1 MNLSRRVLSVLTVVI
16 LLGAVGWGIWW
27 RLKPEASD
35 TGEAQAAEADT
46 LGIDVPEASGEFST
60 DMPQPVTGA
69 EVVRDTLWI
78 SVRAAGRAEAIHRAT
93 LRSQVEGIIES
104 LPIRENS
111 SVAAATTLLQID
123 TIELALN
130 VAQARSE
137 LLQARADFESRILFD
152 DEITDPEV
160 RRQREEF
167 ARAASGLNSAEV
179 RLRQAELQLERSTV
193 VAPFRGRIADLLVV
207 EGQHISAGTD
217 LMTVVDLNP
226 IRVEAEVL
234 EAELGLLEEGRRAT
248 VVFAAFPDQTFTG
261 TIQSINPV
269 VEERTGRVTVLLA
282 NPDGRVKPGMYA
294 DVSMEARSFPDR
306 VLVPRAA
313 VLERGDRR
321 RKMVFLY
328 DEQGGRGL
336 AKWQYVMTGEENET
350 LIEIVPSEE
359 GMLEPGQTVLVDG
372 HIYLAHDTR
381 VRLVESV
388 AAVGGRPGG

>member
-336 AKWQYVMTGEENET
+336 AKWQYVMTG
-350 LIEIVPSEE
+350 
-359 GMLEPGQTVLVDG
+359 
-372 HIYLAHDTR
+372 
-381 VRLVESV
+381 
-388 AAVGGRPGG
+388 